1 MKFRNQRP
9 DALIIFLC
17 FAWIVILGGLGL
29 SAIIFESISI
39 TTKTGVSHSEGL
51 GAAIQG
57 SLLIGF
63 ALIGVLPFLATNAY
77 KRHVCAALFS
87 AWLAGSVIYLIYR

>member
-9 DALIIFLC
+9 DALITCLC
-17 FAWIVILGGLGL
+17 IAWIVILGGLGL

-39 TTKTGVSHSEGL
+39 STKTGVSHSEGL
-51 GAAIQG
+51 DAVIQG
-57 SLLIGF
+57 CLLISF

-77 KRHVCAALFS
+77 KRHICTLLF
-87 AWLAGSVIYLIYR
+87 AVWLAGSVIYLIYR